1 MQIEESSNTGK
12 PWIALERVLG
22 DCAAEGDC
30 AADDRAGILFSKTE
44 IPIIE
49 YRMSVKDAIENSGSV
64 LLLLLLS

>member
-12 PWIALERVLG
+12 PWIALERVL
-22 DCAAEGDC
+22 GDC